1 MPFGTDTHSA
11 FLSESVFVTTAKD
24 SKDKDLS
31 KDLKASGDEKGK
43 IEKSSPSTL
52 MCFVCGK
59 LGHGARECSLRKT
72 AEKRR
77 SCNRC

>member
-1 MPFGTDTHSA
+1 
-11 FLSESVFVTTAKD
+11 VFVTTAKD

-59 LGHGARECSLRKT
+59 LGTELGNVVS
-72 AEKRR
+72 EKLQ
-77 SCNRC
+77 